1 MRILHANGFT
11 LMEVMIG
18 VFLSTLLIAGMTGL
32 LAGSVSAYRLQLSQ
46 DQLEESGRYAR
57 DVLISHISQAGYRP
71 MPWQDSSEFLAVTN
85 ESIEGNVLPGDQ
97 LGVQRWSDKNCYG
110 NKNPVT
116 DNSGIPSF
124 HLLQVRFWINTANNL
139 ALTCRYGAS
148 VSELNTQ
155 INNFGLVE
163 NVESLQVLFAEDKDG
178 DGVAD
183 GWIKAQTWQQ
193 EKNLQAIKIALLLA
207 TPKGL
212 NHASSQQITLLDED
226 FNAPADGRLRR
237 VTGFTTAIRGRL

>member
-85 ESIEGNVLPGDQ
+85 ESIEGNDHC
-97 LGVQRWSDKNCYG
+97 D
-110 NKNPVT
+110 
-116 DNSGIPSF
+116 
-124 HLLQVRFWINTANNL
+124 
-139 ALTCRYGAS
+139 GA
-148 VSELNTQ
+148 
-155 INNFGLVE
+155 GPLV
-163 NVESLQVLFAEDKDG
+163 
-178 DGVAD
+178 
-183 GWIKAQTWQQ
+183 
-193 EKNLQAIKIALLLA
+193 IKIFWQGQSTDETGRTKQHRFTLELA
-207 TPKGL
+207 
-212 NHASSQQITLLDED
+212 
-226 FNAPADGRLRR
+226 
-237 VTGFTTAIRGRL
+237 